1 MLNFIINF
9 TRVIL
14 FVIISVSSHVS
25 IAMDGSD
32 SETDS
37 SLKRKRTFSSEEGKT
52 DDSDFDTPLENKAK
66 SLSDPRIQA
75 LLGRS
80 DFTFTPAYKPIQ
92 KVSAN
97 PASKRTGKENIV
109 NGSEGVLKGAW
120 YRKPE
125 TGNWVLNLGS
135 VKGYATIIPGSV
147 VELLF
152 GSAEHRETFTYPSV
166 LIAQHEAEYMAT
178 KRGFL
183 FERKKTYTKKAQL
196 LKRR

>member
-1 MLNFIINF
+1 M
-9 TRVIL
+9 
-14 FVIISVSSHVS
+14 SSHVS

-32 SETDS
+32 SETDR
-37 SLKRKRTFSSEEGKT
+37 LLKRTFSSEEGKT
-52 DDSDFDTPLENKAK
+52 HDSGSDGVVIGSEK
-66 SLSDPRIQA
+66 SFSDHIKELSKNPN
-75 LLGRS
+75 
-80 DFTFTPAYKPIQ
+80 FTFI
-92 KVSAN
+92 
-97 PASKRTGKENIV
+97 PASSKLSAKKTSVKPAKAFLVGKENIV

-135 VKGYATIIPGSV
+135 VKGYATIIPGSI

-166 LIAQHEAEYMAT
+166 LMAQHETEYMAT

-183 FERKKTYTKKAQL
+183 FERKTCAAKKKTFKK
-196 LKRR
+196 R